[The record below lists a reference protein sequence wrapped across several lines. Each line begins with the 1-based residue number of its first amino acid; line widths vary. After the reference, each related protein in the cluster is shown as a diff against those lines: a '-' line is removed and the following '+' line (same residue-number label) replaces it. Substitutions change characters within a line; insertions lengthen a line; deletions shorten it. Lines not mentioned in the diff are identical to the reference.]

1 LKKTCPLEKQC
12 VTPIAGMKTRCGVEV
27 FSPLKK
33 IKNPL
38 KYIFFY
44 MNEPLKINFLPT
56 PKKINFLK
64 FLDTNL
70 KIQVTPIH
78 LDDFSIRND

>member
-1 LKKTCPLEKQC
+1 
-12 VTPIAGMKTRCGVEV
+12 
-27 FSPLKK
+27 
-33 IKNPL
+33 
-38 KYIFFY
+38 